1 MRGAGQGPPADAVL
15 TEDAGFRQAPYQRQ
29 DPLVPDALAHPPH
42 QGGVIDLVEARLD
55 VRLENPLVI
64 RGPRG
69 ELVYLG
75 DRVLRPSSGPEP
87 VRGRVEVGFEDRLQH
102 QFQRRP
108 DDPVRHGGD
117 PQAAD
122 LAARLGDPPAAHPL
136 GREPPGPHPSAQ
148 IGQDGERARRRH
160 VAGDDP
166 ARLRRCARPCCCAH
180 DPRATTRNAG
190 PVHEVEAGH
199 PKRRPGSAAAHRCS
213 FVCITSTRCHAPL
226 TSAGH
231 GTPVFTSVSPP
242 PCSRLP
248 RTRAGPLRHATGS
261 PGPGLLRVLRPPPPA
276 PVGDEPVRPRTAG
289 RRTRAGTGSGA
300 PRAHHVISRRDR
312 HPVMPLHLRRDRAA
326 DVGHGLPAGDILRPG
341 SHSGR
346 RCTGGRVR
354 DATQPPS
361 ARFRV
366 GGN

>member
-1 MRGAGQGPPADAVL
+1 MRGAGRGPPADAVL
-15 TEDAGFRQAPYQRQ
+15 TEDAGFQEAPYQRQ

-102 QFQRRP
+102 QFQRRLN
-108 DDPVRHGGD
+108 DPVRHGGD

-166 ARLRRCARPCCCAH
+166 VDSGGAPAPVAAHTIPCDH
-180 DPRATTRNAG
+180 QERG
-190 PVHEVEAGH
+190 IVHEVEQVIEAAAGLG
-199 PKRRPGSAAAHRCS
+199 RRPSVQLRLHYKYPVPRPLDVGGPRNARIHKRIS
-213 FVCITSTRCHAPL
+213 FL
-226 TSAGH
+226 
-231 GTPVFTSVSPP
+231 
-242 PCSRLP
+242 CSRLP

-289 RRTRAGTGSGA
+289 RRTRAGTGSGV
-300 PRAHHVISRRDR
+300 PTFT
-312 HPVMPLHLRRDRAA
+312 M
-326 DVGHGLPAGDILRPG
+326 
-341 SHSGR
+341 
-346 RCTGGRVR
+346 
-354 DATQPPS
+354 
-361 ARFRV
+361 
-366 GGN
+366 

>member
-1 MRGAGQGPPADAVL
+1 MWVSLVLSADSLSPIGARTRPTSARSALASSRVPWTRPAKSPAQPDHLHHRAPAAPVLRALPGPDPVRPICVGSASPGRIGRYWPAAQTRDPAPCGVPVRVLPPGAVL

-42 QGGVIDLVEARLD
+42 QGGATGRARPG

-69 ELVYLG
+69 ELVHLG
-75 DRVLRPSSGPEP
+75 DRVLRPSSGP

-190 PVHEVEAGH
+190 PVHEVEQVIEAAAGLG
-199 PKRRPGSAAAHRCS
+199 RRP
-213 FVCITSTRCHAPL
+213 
-226 TSAGH
+226 
-231 GTPVFTSVSPP
+231 SVQ
-242 PCSRLP
+242 
-248 RTRAGPLRHATGS
+248 
-261 PGPGLLRVLRPPPPA
+261 LRPPLQVPGATPP
-276 PVGDEPVRPRTAG
+276 
-289 RRTRAGTGSGA
+289 
-300 PRAHHVISRRDR
+300 
-312 HPVMPLHLRRDRAA
+312 
-326 DVGHGLPAGDILRPG
+326 
-341 SHSGR
+341 
-346 RCTGGRVR
+346 
-354 DATQPPS
+354 
-361 ARFRV
+361 
-366 GGN
+366 

>member
-1 MRGAGQGPPADAVL
+1 MPVGVLPPGAVL

-108 DDPVRHGGD
+108 DDPVRHGGGSSG
-117 PQAAD
+117 
-122 LAARLGDPPAAHPL
+122 LRTLPPAL
-136 GREPPGPHPSAQ
+136 G
-148 IGQDGERARRRH
+148 I
-160 VAGDDP
+160 
-166 ARLRRCARPCCCAH
+166 RLRRTRSGVNRPDLTLRRRSDRTASVRGAGRAAGGR
-180 DPRATTRNAG
+180 PRPAPAVRPPLLLRTRSHATTRNAG

-199 PKRRPGSAAAHRCS
+199 PKRRPDSAAAHRCS

-289 RRTRAGTGSGA
+289 RRTRAGTGSGV
-300 PRAHHVISRRDR
+300 PTFT
-312 HPVMPLHLRRDRAA
+312 M
-326 DVGHGLPAGDILRPG
+326 
-341 SHSGR
+341 
-346 RCTGGRVR
+346 
-354 DATQPPS
+354 
-361 ARFRV
+361 
-366 GGN
+366 

>member
-1 MRGAGQGPPADAVL
+1 MASSGDRIPPCGVPVRVLPPGAVL

-69 ELVYLG
+69 ELVHLG
-75 DRVLRPSSGPEP
+75 DRVLRPSSGP

-180 DPRATTRNAG
+180 DPMRPPGTRD
-190 PVHEVEAGH
+190 PCTRL
-199 PKRRPGSAAAHRCS
+199 KRVTRSGGRTRPPPIGAASSA
-213 FVCITSTRCHAPL
+213 VTSTRCHAPL

-289 RRTRAGTGSGA
+289 RRTRAGTGSGV
-300 PRAHHVISRRDR
+300 PTFT
-312 HPVMPLHLRRDRAA
+312 M
-326 DVGHGLPAGDILRPG
+326 
-341 SHSGR
+341 
-346 RCTGGRVR
+346 
-354 DATQPPS
+354 
-361 ARFRV
+361 
-366 GGN
+366 

>member
-1 MRGAGQGPPADAVL
+1 MVGIPRLRTLPPALGIRLRRTRSGVNRPDLTLRRRSDRTASVRGAGTSRGTTPSTPAVRPPL
-15 TEDAGFRQAPYQRQ
+15 
-29 DPLVPDALAHPPH
+29 L
-42 QGGVIDLVEARLD
+42 
-55 VRLENPLVI
+55 
-64 RGPRG
+64 
-69 ELVYLG
+69 
-75 DRVLRPSSGPEP
+75 LRTRS
-87 VRGRVEVGFEDRLQH
+87 H
-102 QFQRRP
+102 
-108 DDPVRHGGD
+108 
-117 PQAAD
+117 
-122 LAARLGDPPAAHPL
+122 
-136 GREPPGPHPSAQ
+136 
-148 IGQDGERARRRH
+148 
-160 VAGDDP
+160 
-166 ARLRRCARPCCCAH
+166 
-180 DPRATTRNAG
+180 ATTRNAG
-190 PVHEVEAGH
+190 SYTRLNRSS
-199 PKRRPGSAAAHRCS
+199 KRRPGSAAAHRCS